1 MTQNF
6 NGTDPH
12 GEDPLSTIRARLE
25 RAAAEA
31 QRGCGLSYDLY
42 VRRFSAEAESL
53 LDAVDPDLRSEAAA
67 IAAALGYGDD
77 EADADYGPGI
87 CSLTGIDEYCCPCG
101 RHP

>member
-1 MTQNF
+1 MTQTS
-6 NGTDPH
+6 NGTAVQR
-12 GEDPLSTIRARLE
+12 EQTLSTIRARLE

-42 VRRFSAEAESL
+42 VRRFSAEAEPL

-67 IAAALGYGDD
+67 IAAALGYGD
-77 EADADYGPGI
+77 EEVDADYGPGV

-101 RHP
+101 RHS

>member
-1 MTQNF
+1 MTQNSIGADAHRE
-6 NGTDPH
+6 N
-12 GEDPLSTIRARLE
+12 PLSTIRAQLE

-42 VRRFSAEAESL
+42 VRRFNAAAEPIL
-53 LDAVDPDLRSEAAA
+53 NAVDPDLRSEAAA